1 MMNIND
7 KVIYGANG
15 VCEVTDITKM
25 NMSGVEKEYYVLQ
38 SLTEGS
44 MCIYV
49 PVDNANIKELRLAL
63 DRDEAERLISEMTE
77 YKTVWFDN
85 ERRRREEYTGIIDR
99 ANPKELLSLI
109 KTLYLK
115 KQEREASG
123 KRLYVSDETFMK
135 AAEKLLYKELGNALG
150 IESSDVPEY
159 ISSKISGS
167 ISSK

>member
-1 MMNIND
+1 MNIND

-25 NMSGVEKEYYVLQ
+25 NVSGVEKEYYVLQ

-49 PVDNANIKELRLAL
+49 PVDNTNIKELRLAI
-63 DRDEAERLISEMTE
+63 DREQAEKLIEEMPGYRTI
-77 YKTVWFDN
+77 WFDN
-85 ERRRREEYTGIIDR
+85 ERRRKEEYKEVIDR
-99 ANPKELLSLI
+99 ADPRELLSLI

-115 KQEREASG
+115 KQEREAAG

-135 AAEKLLYKELGNALG
+135 AAEKRLYKELGNALG
-150 IESSDVPEY
+150 IESSEVPGY
-159 ISSKISGS
+159 ISSRISDS
-167 ISSK
+167 VSSK